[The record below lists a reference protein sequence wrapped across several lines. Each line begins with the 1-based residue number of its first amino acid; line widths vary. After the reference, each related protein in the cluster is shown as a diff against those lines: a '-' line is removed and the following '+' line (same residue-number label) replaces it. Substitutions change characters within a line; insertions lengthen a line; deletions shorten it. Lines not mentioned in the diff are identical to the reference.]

1 MVRGFNKAVVMGNLT
16 RDPEIRYT
24 SSNRALARF
33 TVAVNRTWKTREG
46 AVQESTDF
54 IPVVV
59 WGPQAEN
66 CEKFLSKGRPVLVE
80 GRIQTRSYEAKTG
93 EKRYVTEIQAEN
105 VVFLGSGGGGG
116 GRRDEGAQ
124 DYGSGG
130 DGYGLGGDS
139 SRGGDYGSF
148 REEPFRGPSGKS
160 EPFPM
165 DISEMDSSEGDGE
178 DESDIPF

>member
-1 MVRGFNKAVVMGNLT
+1 MVRGFNKVVIMGNLT

-33 TVAVNRTWKTREG
+33 SVAVNRTWKGRDG
-46 AVQESTDF
+46 AVQEQTDF

-66 CEKFLSKGRPVLVE
+66 CEKYLAKGRPVLVE
-80 GRIQTRSYEAKTG
+80 GRIQTRSYEAQTG
-93 EKRYVTEIQAEN
+93 EKRYVTEVQAEN
-105 VVFLGSGGGGG
+105 VVFLGTGGGGG
-116 GRRDEGAQ
+116 GNRRDDAPQ
-124 DYGSGG
+124 DYRRGSGSGG
-130 DGYGLGGDS
+130 
-139 SRGGDYGSF
+139 GGDYGSL
-148 REEPFRGPSGKS
+148 REEPFRAPSGGG

-165 DISEMDSSEGDGE
+165 DISEMGGPGDTDE

>member
-1 MVRGFNKAVVMGNLT
+1 MVRGFNKVVIMGNLT

-33 TVAVNRTWKTREG
+33 TVAVNRTWKNRDG

-66 CEKFLSKGRPVLVE
+66 CEKFLSKGRPALVE

-93 EKRYVTEIQAEN
+93 EKRYVTEVQAEN
-105 VVFLGSGGGGG
+105 VVFLGGGGSG
-116 GRRDEGAQ
+116 GRRDGDSQ
-124 DYGSGG
+124 GYDSGG
-130 DGYGLGGDS
+130 HGQG
-139 SRGGDYGSF
+139 GGDYGSF
-148 REEPFRGPSGKS
+148 REEPFKGPATKS

-165 DISEMDSSEGDGE
+165 DISEMGGQEDDGE

>member
-1 MVRGFNKAVVMGNLT
+1 MGNLT

-33 TVAVNRTWKTREG
+33 SVAVNRTWKNRDG
-46 AVQESTDF
+46 AVQEQTDF

-66 CEKFLSKGRPVLVE
+66 CEKYLAKGRPVLVE

-93 EKRYVTEIQAEN
+93 EKRYVTEVQAEN
-105 VVFLGSGGGGG
+105 VVFLGSGGAGGD
-116 GRRDEGAQ
+116 RRDEARQEYRRDSGR
-124 DYGSGG
+124 DSGGRNEGNYGS
-130 DGYGLGGDS
+130 L
-139 SRGGDYGSF
+139 
-148 REEPFRGPSGKS
+148 REEPFRAPAGGS

-165 DISEMDSSEGDGE
+165 DISEMNGPGGSDDGE

>member
-1 MVRGFNKAVVMGNLT
+1 MVRGFNKVVIMGNLT

-33 TVAVNRTWKTREG
+33 NVAVNRTWKGRDG
-46 AVQESTDF
+46 AVQEQTDF

-59 WGPQAEN
+59 WGPQAES
-66 CEKFLSKGRPVLVE
+66 CEKYLAKGRPVLVE

-93 EKRYVTEIQAEN
+93 EKRYVTEVQAEN
-105 VVFLGSGGGGG
+105 VVFLGSGGAGGG
-116 GRRDEGAQ
+116 NNRSDDAPRESRH
-124 DYGSGG
+124 GSGG
-130 DGYGLGGDS
+130 
-139 SRGGDYGSF
+139 GGDYGSL
-148 REEPFRGPSGKS
+148 REEPFRAPSGGG

-165 DISEMDSSEGDGE
+165 DISEMGGQGNADDGE